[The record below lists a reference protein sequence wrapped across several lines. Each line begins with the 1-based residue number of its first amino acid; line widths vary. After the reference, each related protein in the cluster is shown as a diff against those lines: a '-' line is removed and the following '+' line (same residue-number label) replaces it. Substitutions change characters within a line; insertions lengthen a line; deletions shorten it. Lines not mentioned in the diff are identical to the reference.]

1 MVGASTLRPGVT
13 IRRTGA
19 TDSKPQTVLILLAA
33 ILLLPLEAAVRR
45 REPRRVG
52 DDAAGFLYA
61 EVPTGWLGRMS
72 ARYAWFMPLAI
83 IRKSVKDL
91 TLSEAAIPSKARLG
105 SGMTLKCSDR

>member
-19 TDSKPQTVLILLAA
+19 TDSKPQSVLILFAA
-33 ILLLPLEAAVRR
+33 ILLLPLEAALRR

-61 EVPTGWLGRMS
+61 EKPRRGGST
-72 ARYAWFMPLAI
+72 A
-83 IRKSVKDL
+83 
-91 TLSEAAIPSKARLG
+91 EAPSSQSDPCVELWWTYFYKANENFRSTERL
-105 SGMTLKCSDR
+105 R